1 MLSQYRRQ
9 VSSNRAQYT
18 PYGQLLPSTPH
29 THRTQNPQ
37 GSEHTQSPQ
46 ESKNS
51 QEDRV
56 VITLVG
62 AGRGPLILCS
72 LQAAK
77 KTRREVVVYAIE
89 KNPNAIVTLR
99 SLHKSLQWGD
109 QVHIVETDMRV
120 YKPEFY
126 SDIILSE
133 LLGSFADNELS
144 PECLVGTQ
152 NCLISGGV
160 YIPQNSSSFMAC
172 CMSSRIWNNVTPR
185 SPCKV

>member
-9 VSSNRAQYT
+9 VPSNRAQYT
-18 PYGQLLPSTPH
+18 PGGQLLPSTPH
-29 THRTQNPQ
+29 TARTQNPQ
-37 GSEHTQSPQ
+37 ESERTQNPQ
-46 ESKNS
+46 ESKGS

-77 KTRREVVVYAIE
+77 KTHREVVVYAIE

-109 QVHIVETDMRV
+109 HVHIVETDMRV
-120 YKPEFY
+120 YRPEFY

-152 NCLISGGV
+152 NYLISGGV

-185 SPCKV
+185 PPRKV